1 MFNDGFG
8 PGGGLMH
15 LVGMAIMG
23 IFSLVILVVIVG
35 LIFLLVRFL
44 LVGTTAAQLY
54 ISKNSPAKSEPSTAA
69 AKPAAKSTTVTKP
82 APKAPKP

>member
-8 PGGGLMH
+8 PAGWFAH
-15 LVGMAIMG
+15 LFGMAIMG
-23 IFSLVILVVIVG
+23 IFSLILLVVIVG

-54 ISKNSPAKSEPSTAA
+54 ISKNAPAASTTAA
-69 AKPAAKSTTVTKP
+69 AKPASATATKPTPKSTKP
-82 APKAPKP
+82 